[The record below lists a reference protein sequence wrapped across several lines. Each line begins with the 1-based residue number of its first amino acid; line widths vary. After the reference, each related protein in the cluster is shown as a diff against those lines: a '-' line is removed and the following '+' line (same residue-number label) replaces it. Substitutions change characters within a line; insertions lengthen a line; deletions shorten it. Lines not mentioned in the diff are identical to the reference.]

1 MFCFRQSRKGGVP
14 IHRTYRPP
22 PKAGGAAVCEPGQR
36 RSLIGLFVSLS
47 RKVFDMKTDIAEKL
61 KKLAGSPKAEPKPEP
76 VKVATVTA
84 PEWDIPVEDEEEDT
98 QPEYEEEEVEDE
110 DEAEVYDEHD
120 IPEVPLPSSTVQ
132 VNNQEIDLDDLAERV
147 VNLIF
152 GHLQAWVMSR

>member
-1 MFCFRQSRKGGVP
+1 
-14 IHRTYRPP
+14 
-22 PKAGGAAVCEPGQR
+22 
-36 RSLIGLFVSLS
+36 
-47 RKVFDMKTDIAEKL
+47 MKTDIAEKL

-84 PEWDIPVEDEEEDT
+84 PEWDIPVEDEEEEDT